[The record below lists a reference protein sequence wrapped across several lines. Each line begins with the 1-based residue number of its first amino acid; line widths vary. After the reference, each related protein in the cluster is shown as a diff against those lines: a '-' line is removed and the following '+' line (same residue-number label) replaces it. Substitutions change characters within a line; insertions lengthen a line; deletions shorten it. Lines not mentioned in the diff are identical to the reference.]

1 MAPRRPAAPQARST
15 RPSAQGSGT
24 TNRVTGSPAPRTSSR
39 GSGARTSSARGTT
52 TSGGQGRGSSRPATG
67 ATPRVRRTSGGRR
80 AAGRVAGM
88 VPETITTRTLVL
100 AGAILLAFVI
110 LLPTAREYVTQSA
123 DLRALHADLAA
134 TEQQKADAQA
144 ALDRFQDPAFLK
156 AEARLRLGY
165 MMPGDKAYRV
175 IDPGDANQGVSSITG
190 KPVSAGV
197 VEREGDAADPWYR
210 TMWTSVQVA
219 GTGVTTDSK

>member
-1 MAPRRPAAPQARST
+1 
-15 RPSAQGSGT
+15 
-24 TNRVTGSPAPRTSSR
+24 
-39 GSGARTSSARGTT
+39 
-52 TSGGQGRGSSRPATG
+52 
-67 ATPRVRRTSGGRR
+67 
-80 AAGRVAGM
+80 M

-134 TEQQKADAQA
+134 TQQQKADAQT

-165 MMPGDKAYRV
+165 VMPGDKAYRV
-175 IDPGDANQGVSSITG
+175 IDPGDANDGVSPITG

>member
-1 MAPRRPAAPQARST
+1 
-15 RPSAQGSGT
+15 
-24 TNRVTGSPAPRTSSR
+24 
-39 GSGARTSSARGTT
+39 
-52 TSGGQGRGSSRPATG
+52 
-67 ATPRVRRTSGGRR
+67 
-80 AAGRVAGM
+80 M

-134 TEQQKADAQA
+134 TQQQKKDAQT
-144 ALDRFQDPAFLK
+144 ALDRWSDPAFQK
-156 AEARLRLGY
+156 AQARARLGY
-165 MMPGDKAYRV
+165 VMPGDKAYRV
-175 IDPGDANQGVSSITG
+175 IDPGDVDEGVSPITG

-197 VEREGDAADPWYR
+197 VDSTSGDASPWYR

-219 GTGVTTDSK
+219 GEGVTTGSK